1 MKNDK
6 RILSYYIIS
15 FVGGLTDFDMAKMT
29 DEDIM
34 KEVEKLDKFSYDD
47 LLSMYEFLN
56 NMFIE
61 KFGFK
66 EDDF

>member
-1 MKNDK
+1 MNNDK

-34 KEVEKLDKFSYDD
+34 KEVEKLGKFSYDD

-61 KFGFK
+61 KFGFN
-66 EDDF
+66 EEEF

>member
-1 MKNDK
+1 MNNDK
-6 RILSYYIIS
+6 RILCYYIIS
-15 FVGGLTDFDMAKMT
+15 FVGGLTDFDMGKMT

-61 KFGFK
+61 KFGFNQG
-66 EDDF
+66 EF

>member
-1 MKNDK
+1 MNNDK

-29 DEDIM
+29 DEEIM
-34 KEVEKLDKFSYDD
+34 EEVEKLNKFSYDD

-61 KFGFK
+61 KFGFN
-66 EDDF
+66 EEEF

>member
-1 MKNDK
+1 MNNDK

-56 NMFIE
+56 NMFIK
-61 KFGFK
+61 KFGFN
-66 EDDF
+66 EGEF

>member
-1 MKNDK
+1 MNNDK

-29 DEDIM
+29 DDDVM
-34 KEVEKLDKFSYDD
+34 KEVKKLEKFSYDD

-61 KFGFK
+61 KFGFN
-66 EDDF
+66 EGEF

>member
-1 MKNDK
+1 MNNDK

-15 FVGGLTDFDMAKMT
+15 FVGGLTDFDMSKMT
-29 DEDIM
+29 DDDIM

-47 LLSMYEFLN
+47 LLLMYEFLN

-61 KFGFK
+61 KFGFN
-66 EDDF
+66 EGEF

>member
-1 MKNDK
+1 MNNDK
-6 RILSYYIIS
+6 RILCYYIIS
-15 FVGGLTDFDMAKMT
+15 FVGGLADFDMAKMT
-29 DEDIM
+29 DEEIM

-61 KFGFK
+61 KFGFNG
-66 EDDF
+66 EEF

>member
-1 MKNDK
+1 MNNDK

-29 DEDIM
+29 DEEIM
-34 KEVEKLDKFSYDD
+34 KEVEKLEKFSYDD

-61 KFGFK
+61 KFGFD
-66 EDDF
+66 EEEF

>member
-1 MKNDK
+1 MENDK

-61 KFGFK
+61 KFGFN
-66 EDDF
+66 EGEF

>member
-1 MKNDK
+1 MNNDK
-6 RILSYYIIS
+6 RILCYYIIS

-29 DEDIM
+29 DDEIM
-34 KEVEKLDKFSYDD
+34 KEVEKLDKFSYED

-61 KFGFK
+61 KFGFD
-66 EDDF
+66 EGEF

>member
-1 MKNDK
+1 MNNDK
-6 RILSYYIIS
+6 RILCYYIIS

-34 KEVEKLDKFSYDD
+34 KEVEKLEKFSYDD

-61 KFGFK
+61 KFGFN
-66 EDDF
+66 EGEF

>member
-1 MKNDK
+1 MNNDK
-6 RILSYYIIS
+6 RILCYYIIS

-61 KFGFK
+61 KFGFN
-66 EDDF
+66 EEEF

>member
-1 MKNDK
+1 MNNDK

-61 KFGFK
+61 KFGFNG
-66 EDDF
+66 EE

>member
-6 RILSYYIIS
+6 RILCYYIIS
-15 FVGGLTDFDMAKMT
+15 YIGGLTGFDMAKMS
-29 DEDIM
+29 DDDVME
-34 KEVEKLDKFSYDD
+34 ELNKLEKFSYDD

-61 KFGFK
+61 KFGFN
-66 EDDF
+66 EEE

>member
-1 MKNDK
+1 MNNDK

-29 DEDIM
+29 DDDIL
-34 KEVEKLDKFSYDD
+34 KEVEKLEKFSYDD

-61 KFGFK
+61 KFGF
-66 EDDF
+66 EEEF

>member
-6 RILSYYIIS
+6 RILCYYIIS
-15 FVGGLTDFDMAKMT
+15 FVDGLTDFDMAKMT
-29 DEDIM
+29 DDDIM
-34 KEVEKLDKFSYDD
+34 KEVEKLEKFSYED

-61 KFGFK
+61 KFGFN
-66 EDDF
+66 EGEF

>member
-29 DEDIM
+29 DDDIM
-34 KEVEKLDKFSYDD
+34 KEVEKLEKFSYDD

-56 NMFIE
+56 NMFMN
-61 KFGFK
+61 KFGFN
-66 EDDF
+66 EEE

>member
-1 MKNDK
+1 MNNDK

-29 DEDIM
+29 DDDVM
-34 KEVEKLDKFSYDD
+34 KEVKKLEKFSYDD

-61 KFGFK
+61 KFGFD
-66 EDDF
+66 EEEF

>member
-1 MKNDK
+1 MNNDK

-61 KFGFK
+61 KFGFN
-66 EDDF
+66 EEEF